1 MNDDDDERRES
12 DGVWLTVAIVVPLLV
27 LWLWVTR
34 LP

>member
-1 MNDDDDERRES
+1 MAEDDEPNES
-12 DGVWLTVAIVVPLLV
+12 DGVWLTVAILVPLLV